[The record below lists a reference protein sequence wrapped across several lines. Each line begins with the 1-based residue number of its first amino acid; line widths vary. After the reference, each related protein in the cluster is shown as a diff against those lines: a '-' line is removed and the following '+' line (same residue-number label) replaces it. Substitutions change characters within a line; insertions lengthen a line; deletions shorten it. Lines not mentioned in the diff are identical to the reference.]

1 MVNGNFVH
9 QEVHFIGCV
18 CAGDPRLGEDPLL
31 ADRLV
36 IEQYLENPHQRR
48 TELCLGTEHVSVDAQ
63 EPRAAE

>member
-1 MVNGNFVH
+1 M
-9 QEVHFIGCV
+9 

-63 EPRAAE
+63 EQRAAE